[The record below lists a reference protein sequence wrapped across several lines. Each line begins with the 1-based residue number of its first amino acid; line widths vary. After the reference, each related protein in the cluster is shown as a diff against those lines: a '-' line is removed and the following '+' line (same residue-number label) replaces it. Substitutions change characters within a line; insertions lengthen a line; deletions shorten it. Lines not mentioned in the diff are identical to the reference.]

1 MPLVHDWL
9 SWRGLRACTLPQLLR
24 SCHEGSYSDQE
35 EPTSRGINHAE
46 VRSEDGDL
54 IPFDTARSDGGD
66 ACVLLLLAPMDA
78 SKAVLML
85 LLTTRLTRSKRG
97 DRTRVMML
105 LSQRLSLIEEASV

>member
-1 MPLVHDWL
+1 MKAH
-9 SWRGLRACTLPQLLR
+9 
-24 SCHEGSYSDQE
+24 SDQE